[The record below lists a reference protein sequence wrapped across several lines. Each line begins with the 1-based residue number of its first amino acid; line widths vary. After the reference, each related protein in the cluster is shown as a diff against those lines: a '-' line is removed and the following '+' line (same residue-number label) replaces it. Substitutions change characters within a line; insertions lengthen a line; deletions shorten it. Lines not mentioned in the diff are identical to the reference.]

1 MKSLIIAFIILFG
14 IAATAVYYPI
24 QVDATLTGD
33 GTAETP
39 LGLASAIGADKLGD
53 GSVSTTEYQYIG
65 TLTSD
70 AQTQINAKSPT
81 ASPSF
86 TGTVTMPTP
95 FTLGAT
101 SVTSTG
107 TQLNYL
113 NAATGTTGT
122 TSTNLVFSTSPTL
135 VTPAL
140 GTPASGVLTNCT
152 GTASGLTAGNVT
164 TNANLTGDVTSSGNA
179 TTIAAA
185 SETTVNNNTGGW
197 VTYKVSGSNAT
208 TTGTSLTDVTGLVT
222 GTLSTSSNYEF
233 EAVLWCTT
241 SAVTTGTKYG
251 VNVTGTGSP
260 AAYAVYMGAVTS
272 TTGATTSTNALNTG
286 DATAFL
292 TTSAANGM
300 IIIKGIFVTGTGSPA
315 FSIKHLK
322 VTSGTSTVKVGST
335 LRIRKI

>member
-1 MKSLIIAFIILFG
+1 MRQILTYIIPALIALILL
-14 IAATAVYYPI
+14 AATAVYYPL
-24 QVDATLTGD
+24 VTDNTLTGFGD
-33 GTAETP
+33 SENP
-39 LGLASAIGADKLGD
+39 LKIDTSRI
-53 GSVSTTEYQYIG
+53 VTQYD
-65 TLTSD
+65 L
-70 AQTQINAKSPT
+70 
-81 ASPSF
+81 
-86 TGTVTMPTP
+86 
-95 FTLGAT
+95 
-101 SVTSTG
+101 
-107 TQLNYL
+107 
-113 NAATGTTGT
+113 TTGT
-122 TSTNLVFSTSPTL
+122 ASKLTTGGD
-135 VTPAL
+135 L
-140 GTPASGVLTNCT
+140 GTPSAGVLTNCT
-152 GTASGLTAGNVT
+152 GTASGLTAGHVT

-197 VTYKVSGSNAT
+197 VTYKVSGSDAT
-208 TTGTSLTDVTGLVT
+208 TTGTSLTNVTGLVT
-222 GTLSTSSNYEF
+222 GTLSTSSSYEF

-272 TTGATTSTNALNTG
+272 TTGATTSTNALTTA

-300 IIIKGIFVTGTGSPA
+300 VVIKGIFVTGTGSPA
-315 FSIKHLK
+315 FSIQHLK